1 MTPLAVAKFL
11 FIACVALQTCAALRP
26 MELGVCYYPEQWP
39 QDMWASDFQR
49 MHELGLSYVR
59 IGEFSWSS
67 IEPSPGGQFSWG
79 WLDAA
84 LDLALQHNMSVV
96 LGTPTATPP
105 KWLMDKHA
113 GEIEPYGRDGQP
125 RRFGSRRH
133 YSFSSATYWN
143 ESRRIVSAM
152 AARYGAHPAVV
163 GWQIDNEYGCH
174 DTVRSFDPD
183 ARRLFRAWL
192 VQKYAGDIGALNAA
206 WGNSFWSM
214 LLGSFDEVELPNLT
228 VTEANPAAW
237 MDFYRFSSDQLN
249 AYHTMQAEIVRAAS
263 PHRFV
268 TTNMMGFF
276 FQFDAFKLA
285 NHTLDFVA
293 WDNYPLGFT
302 DTSLGLGALF
312 TDDEKARYFRTG
324 HPDLASFHHALYRGM
339 GMRGEAAGFWV
350 MEQQP
355 GPVNWAS
362 HNPSPA
368 PGMVRLW
375 SLEAFSYGA
384 SVVSFFRWRQ
394 AQHAQE
400 QMHSGL
406 NRPDNRPDVAFA
418 EVEQLATDLE
428 GLRAFDAAA
437 ATESAALA
445 SSTVATATSLPRVA
459 LLVDFEAQ
467 WMFEIQPQGAEF
479 SYVAQIYSFF
489 AAARALAL
497 DVHILSAASVER
509 QSAAALGAAY
519 RMLLVPSLA
528 TVSPRLAAALAAFA
542 GPVIVG
548 PRTGSKT
555 ANFSIPD
562 SLPPS
567 AALQSVLLP
576 FRITRVESLR
586 PNVADRVASPLSS
599 SSPGDG
605 CAVLS
610 VGVWREWVELD
621 AAGTSPNRTARVL
634 STFAS
639 DNRPAIVS
647 FSDPL
652 VAEVRQFPFFT
663 EPSSPAFHG
672 LLF

>member
-1 MTPLAVAKFL
+1 
-11 FIACVALQTCAALRP
+11 
-26 MELGVCYYPEQWP
+26 
-39 QDMWASDFQR
+39 MWASDFQR

-67 IEPSPGGQFSWG
+67 IEPKPGGQFSWS

-84 LDLALQHNMSVV
+84 LDLAAQHRMRVV

-125 RRFGSRRH
+125 RLFGSRRH
-133 YSFSSATYWN
+133 YSFSSATYMN
-143 ESRRIVSAM
+143 ESRRVVTAM
-152 AARYGAHPAVV
+152 AARYGTHPAVI

-183 ARRLFRAWL
+183 ARRLFRTWL
-192 VQKYAGDIGALNAA
+192 ATKYGDIGALNAA
-206 WGNSFWSM
+206 WGNAFWSM

-249 AYHTMQAEIVRAAS
+249 SYHTMQVDIVRALS
-263 PHRFV
+263 PGRFV

-285 NHTLDFVA
+285 NQTLDFVA

-375 SLEAFSYGA
+375 SLEAFAHGA
-384 SVVSFFRWRQ
+384 GVVSYFRWRQ

-406 NRPDNRPDVAFA
+406 NRPDNRPDAAFA

-428 GLRAFDAAA
+428 GLRAFDASASAPTPASAA
-437 ATESAALA
+437 AA
-445 SSTVATATSLPRVA
+445 SSVATATSLPRVA

-489 AAARALAL
+489 SAARALAL
-497 DVHILSAASVER
+497 DVHIVSPASIEL

-542 GPVIVG
+542 GPVVIG

-567 AALQSVLLP
+567 AALQSALLP

-586 PNVADRVASPLSS
+586 PNVEDRVASPLSS
-599 SSPGDG
+599 SDG
-605 CAVLS
+605 SAALTI
-610 VGVWREWVELD
+610 GVWREWVELD
-621 AAGTSPNRTARVL
+621 AADTNPTRSARVL

-639 DNRPAIVS
+639 DGRPAIVA

-652 VAEVRQFPFFT
+652 VAEVRLFANICRALACSFYMVLKFCFLVFECLSSRLSRARPRAIILHFLPRPTRCVPF
-663 EPSSPAFHG
+663 SI
-672 LLF
+672 L